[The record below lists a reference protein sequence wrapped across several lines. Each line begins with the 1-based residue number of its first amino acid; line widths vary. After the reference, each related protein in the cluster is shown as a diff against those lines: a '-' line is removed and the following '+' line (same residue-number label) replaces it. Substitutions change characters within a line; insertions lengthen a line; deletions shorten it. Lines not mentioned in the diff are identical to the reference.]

1 MLMTECGAKVQQSQR
16 QSQGNAMREV
26 RIYTIKNKV
35 KYLRDLKFFLYK
47 AADGQAVY
55 TKDTPN
61 SGIGHSLVQQLL
73 DTFFL
78 SSCTS

>member
-1 MLMTECGAKVQQSQR
+1 MPTMINARLLTSECGAKVQQLEGG
-16 QSQGNAMREV
+16 SQGNAMREV

-35 KYLRDLKFFLYK
+35 KYLRSLKFLLYK

-61 SGIGHSLVQQLL
+61 SGIGHSLVQ
-73 DTFFL
+73 
-78 SSCTS
+78 

>member
-1 MLMTECGAKVQQSQR
+1 MLTTECGAKVQQSQR

-47 AADGQAVY
+47 TADSKAMY
-55 TKDTPN
+55 TENTPN
-61 SGIGHSLVQQLL
+61 GGVGHPLVQ
-73 DTFFL
+73 
-78 SSCTS
+78 